1 MTTTQDIDTRQL
13 LGQMIGGYWM
23 TQAIYVSAELGI
35 ADLLND
41 GPRTAEELAAHT
53 GTNSTALYRVL
64 RALASVGIF
73 SEDRYFRFSLTPL
86 AQHLR
91 SDVPASKRSF
101 AIMMG
106 AEFYQIWGRL
116 LHAVRKGAHVLDETF
131 GMSFFEYMTH
141 NPDRHTIYDDVMTG
155 VHGAETG
162 PMLDAYD
169 FSTFPTVV
177 DIGGGNGSML
187 SAILKRH
194 PSMRGILFDLPSVVD
209 RTRTVIAD
217 SDLSNRLQV
226 MGGDFFE
233 AVPPG
238 DAYVMRH
245 VIHDWDD
252 DQAAAI
258 LRNCRKAMNA
268 GGRVLVVESV
278 IPSGN
283 EPFFGKWL
291 DLMMLVVGGQERTEE
306 QYRVLFSEAG
316 LKLNRLVPTAHEVSV
331 IEGINA
337 A

>member
-1 MTTTQDIDTRQL
+1 MQCEKVLTYWTRH
-13 LGQMIGGYWM
+13 
-23 TQAIYVSAELGI
+23 SACL
-35 ADLLND
+35 
-41 GPRTAEELAAHT
+41 
-53 GTNSTALYRVL
+53 
-64 RALASVGIF
+64 
-73 SEDRYFRFSLTPL
+73 
-86 AQHLR
+86 
-91 SDVPASKRSF
+91 
-101 AIMMG
+101 
-106 AEFYQIWGRL
+106 
-116 LHAVRKGAHVLDETF
+116 
-131 GMSFFEYMTH
+131 FFEYMTH

-233 AVPPG
+233 VVPPG